1 MLHQMN
7 LKTCEK
13 KMVNKHNLHNHEWL
27 HEMYAKKKKKWAE
40 AYMRG
45 LFFLDAGV
53 HNVVKS

>member
-1 MLHQMN
+1 
-7 LKTCEK
+7 
-13 KMVNKHNLHNHEWL
+13 MVNKHNLHNHEWL